1 MTRDN
6 LAFLEQP
13 AAVVACEL
21 LGWELILE
29 TEQRLLRGRIVETE
43 AYDQSDAASH
53 SYKGRTPRTD
63 IMFGPA
69 GFLYVYFTYGMHYC
83 ANVVTGP
90 EGEGSA
96 VLIRALEPLEGQDI
110 MTQNR
115 KGRGGRDLTNGPA
128 KWCQAYGIE
137 RTWNGHD
144 LQKSPLTLVHDA
156 AEEPFEI
163 VQTTRIGIS
172 EAKDVPWRFY
182 ISGNTYVSKL

>member
-63 IMFGPA
+63 IMF
-69 GFLYVYFTYGMHYC
+69 
-83 ANVVTGP
+83 
-90 EGEGSA
+90 
-96 VLIRALEPLEGQDI
+96 
-110 MTQNR
+110 
-115 KGRGGRDLTNGPA
+115 
-128 KWCQAYGIE
+128 
-137 RTWNGHD
+137 
-144 LQKSPLTLVHDA
+144 
-156 AEEPFEI
+156 
-163 VQTTRIGIS
+163 
-172 EAKDVPWRFY
+172 
-182 ISGNTYVSKL
+182 